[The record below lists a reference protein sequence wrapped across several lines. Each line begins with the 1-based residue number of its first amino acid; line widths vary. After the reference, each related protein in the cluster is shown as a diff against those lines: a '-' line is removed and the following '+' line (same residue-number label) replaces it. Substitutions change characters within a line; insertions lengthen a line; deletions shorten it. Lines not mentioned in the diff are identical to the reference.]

1 IRDVVVSEVPIED
14 LEKSPAPILP
24 YNHIPHRSAICQA
37 CSTDLP
43 DYFIAIS
50 NVSEVSPQLS
60 EGFWTEDIDTS
71 DDENGPPPCYEQAL
85 RMSKYFTKDDCSQS
99 NIALVGK
106 ICGGVFILFFVV
118 SGAAVIACNKRHRP
132 ESNSI
137 DVVVSEIPM
146 EDLEK
151 SPAPILP
158 YNHIPHRPV
167 CAEACSTDLPD
178 YFIAIS
184 NVPNVSPHL
193 RLRGFWTEDID
204 NSDDEN
210 DPPPCY
216 EQALIMYGLISI
228 ESAELED

>member
-1 IRDVVVSEVPIED
+1 MADDTTEGPRVPNWSTLLRGKACVAAFVVASMCIVVLSV
-14 LEKSPAPILP
+14 LLALMKL
-24 YNHIPHRSAICQA
+24 SAK
-37 CSTDLP
+37 
-43 DYFIAIS
+43 
-50 NVSEVSPQLS
+50 
-60 EGFWTEDIDTS
+60 
-71 DDENGPPPCYEQAL
+71 PCN
-85 RMSKYFTKDDCSQS
+85 SKETDDCSQS
-99 NIALVGK
+99 TISLVGK

-118 SGAAVIACNKRHRP
+118 IGAAAIACNKRHRP
-132 ESNSI
+132 ESNSV

-151 SPAPILP
+151 SPAPVLP

-228 ESAELED
+228 ESAELEDQHQQGNSEDTRL